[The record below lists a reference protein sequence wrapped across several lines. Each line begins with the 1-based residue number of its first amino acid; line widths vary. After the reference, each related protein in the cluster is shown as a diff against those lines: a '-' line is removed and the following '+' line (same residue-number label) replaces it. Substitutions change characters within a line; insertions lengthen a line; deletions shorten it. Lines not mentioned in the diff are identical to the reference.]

1 MIEIECRKGLP
12 VEYESFLVEKYESYV
27 TTCRYVEIFYDTFE
41 INYLLVH
48 EDGRLIDLLIFGTS
62 GNTSKCFNLFTKFDQ
77 RVLEQCVKKQFD
89 EYPSV
94 QKIEV
99 GASYKKNDLPKS
111 LLQDKTDDQVVE
123 LPTSMDDYFAALGY
137 STRKNAR
144 RQKKKLL
151 MDYPQANFVIRYGN
165 EIDKSVVE
173 KILMMNEVRM
183 KEKGIVYKSHFALD
197 DIYKF
202 LQQYGVAV
210 YIEVDGAIVAGTISS
225 VINKRIFALVVGHD
239 SNFSQ
244 YSVGLMVQFF
254 EIQEFIERG
263 ITSVHFL
270 WGDNDYK
277 KRLLG
282 TPRALFSYLIYR
294 NYSFDFIVNKY
305 EARYR
310 LAYIKVKQ
318 STFFKPVRD
327 MVKLYRRKL

>member
-1 MIEIECRKGLP
+1 MIEIENRKGLP

-27 TTCRYVEIFYDTFE
+27 TTCRYVEIFYGTFE

-62 GNTSKCFNLFTKFDQ
+62 GNTSKCFNLFAEFDQ
-77 RVLEQCVKKQFD
+77 RVLGLCVKRQFD
-89 EYPSV
+89 EYPGI

-99 GASYKKNDLPKS
+99 GASYKKIDLPNS
-111 LLQDKTDDQVVE
+111 FLQDKTNDQVVK
-123 LPTSMDDYFAALGY
+123 LPTSIDDYFAALGY

-151 MDYPQANFVIRYGN
+151 TDYPQTNFVIRYGS

-173 KILMMNEVRM
+173 KVLTMNEIRM

-197 DIYKF
+197 DIYRF
-202 LQQYGVAV
+202 LQHYGVAV
-210 YIEVDGAIVAGTISS
+210 YIDVDGVIVAGTISS
-225 VINKRIFALVVGHD
+225 IINKRIFALVVGHD

-244 YSVGLMVQFF
+244 YSVGLMVQFV
-254 EIQEFIERG
+254 EMQEFIEKG
-263 ITSVHFL
+263 LTTVHFL

-282 TPRALFSYLIYR
+282 TPRALFSYQIYR
-294 NYSFDFIVNKY
+294 NYSFDFILNKCK
-305 EARYR
+305 AQYR

-318 STFFKPVRD
+318 SVFFKPVREL
-327 MVKLYRRKL
+327 VKLSRRRL